1 MPCAL
6 PVTKHARL
14 ALFLPETT
22 SQERRGISKMRPVN
36 VRAALLFFASC
47 VAFAQTTAATPS
59 FEVATIKP
67 AAPPA
72 TSMGPGGGMRIA
84 MRMGAQG
91 GPGTSDPGQITY
103 SNMTLKSLMVAAYG
117 VKTYQVSGPN
127 WMDTER
133 FDIVAKVPAG
143 STKDDVKLM
152 LQNLLAERFKLT
164 LHREKKD
171 LPMYAL
177 VVGKSGPKMKESPPD
192 DPDAKDAAGPK
203 DQGSSDADVQKAK
216 QALENAMRTVVR
228 DGAMPQLPLGAG
240 QGTRMM
246 MMPGRMRMMATKQTM
261 AQFAETLANQM
272 DRPVVDQTGLTK
284 NYDFTLDFA
293 PDAGGK
299 EAMGIPLP
307 PPPPSGGDGGM
318 PRDADSQAAPSL
330 FTALQEQMGLRLEQ
344 KKGPVDLLVVDHLE
358 KTPTEN

>member
-1 MPCAL
+1 MAS
-6 PVTKHARL
+6 R
-14 ALFLPETT
+14 TT
-22 SQERRGISKMRPVN
+22 FQESQEISRMRRVN
-36 VRAALLFFASC
+36 IRAALLFFTCCA
-47 VAFAQTTAATPS
+47 AFAQTAVATPS
-59 FEVATIKP
+59 FEVATVKP

-103 SNMTLKSLMVAAYG
+103 SNMPMRGLLVAAYG
-117 VKTYQVSGPN
+117 VKTYQVSGPS

-133 FDIVAKVPAG
+133 FDIVAKVPKGA
-143 STKDDVKLM
+143 SKDDVKLM

-177 VVGKSGPKMKESPPD
+177 VVGKNGPKMKESRPD
-192 DPDAKDAAGPK
+192 DPDAMDASGLKDPGSDDAA
-203 DQGSSDADVQKAK
+203 AQKAK
-216 QALENAMRTVVR
+216 QGLENALRAAVR
-228 DGAMPQLPLGAG
+228 DGGMPQLPPGAG

-246 MMPGRMRMMATKQTM
+246 MMPGRMSLTVTKQTM
-261 AQFAETLANQM
+261 TQFAESLANQM

-284 NYDFTLDFA
+284 NYDFTLEYA
-293 PDAGGK
+293 PESGGRGL
-299 EAMGIPLP
+299 MGMPLP
-307 PPPPSGGDGGM
+307 PPPGDGGA
-318 PRDADSQAAPSL
+318 PHEADSQAAPSL
-330 FTALQEQMGLRLEQ
+330 FTALQEQLGLKLEQ

>member
-1 MPCAL
+1 MQ
-6 PVTKHARL
+6 PVH
-14 ALFLPETT
+14 
-22 SQERRGISKMRPVN
+22 IC
-36 VRAALLFFASC
+36 AALLAITSC
-47 VAFAQTTAATPS
+47 AAVAQTTAATPS

-72 TSMGPGGGMRIA
+72 TGMGPGGGMRIA

-103 SNMTLKSLMVAAYG
+103 SNMAIKNLVVAAYG
-117 VKTYQVSGPN
+117 VKTYQVSGPS

-133 FDIVAKVPAG
+133 FDIVAKVPKGA
-143 STKDDVKLM
+143 SKDDVKLM
-152 LQNLLAERFKLT
+152 LQNLLADRFKLT

-192 DPDAKDAAGPK
+192 DPNAKDAAK
-203 DQGSSDADVQKAK
+203 DRGADDADAQKAR
-216 QALENAMRTVVR
+216 QALENAVRAGGR
-228 DGAMPQLPLGAG
+228 DGAMPQLPPGAG
-240 QGTRMM
+240 PGTRMM
-246 MMPGRMRMMATKQTM
+246 MMPGRMRMMSTKQTM
-261 AQFAETLANQM
+261 AQFAEALGNQM

-293 PDAGGK
+293 PEGGGRGP
-299 EAMGIPLP
+299 MGVTLP
-307 PPPPSGGDGGM
+307 PPPPGGDGGT
-318 PRDADSQAAPSL
+318 PAEPDSQAASSL
-330 FTALQEQMGLRLEQ
+330 FTALQEQLGLKLEQ
-344 KKGPVDLLVVDHLE
+344 KKGPVDLLVVDRLE

>member
-1 MPCAL
+1 
-6 PVTKHARL
+6 
-14 ALFLPETT
+14 
-22 SQERRGISKMRPVN
+22 MRSVN
-36 VRAALLFFASC
+36 VRAALLFSASC
-47 VAFAQTTAATPS
+47 AAFAQITAATPS
-59 FEVATIKP
+59 FDVATIKP
-67 AAPPA
+67 AAPP
-72 TSMGPGGGMRIA
+72 TMKGTGDGNVRIA

-117 VKTYQVSGPN
+117 VKTYQVSGPS

-133 FDIVAKVPAG
+133 FDIVAKVPQGA
-143 STKDDVKLM
+143 TKDDVKLM
-152 LQNLLAERFKLT
+152 LQNLLDERFKLT

-177 VVGKSGPKMKESPPD
+177 VVGKNGPKMKESPQD
-192 DPDAKDAAGPK
+192 DPDAKDAAK
-203 DQGSSDADVQKAK
+203 DQGSSGADAQKAK

-228 DGAMPQLPLGAG
+228 DGAMPQPPPGAG
-240 QGTRMM
+240 QGTRIM
-246 MMPGRMRMMATKQTM
+246 MMPGRMRMMATRQTM

-293 PDAGGK
+293 PEAGGRGP
-299 EAMGIPLP
+299 MGIALP
-307 PPPPSGGDGGM
+307 SSPPQSGDGGT
-318 PRDADSQAAPSL
+318 PNDVDSQPAPSL
-330 FTALQEQMGLRLEQ
+330 FTALQEQMGLKLEQ
-344 KKGPVDLLVVDHLE
+344 KKGPVDLLVVDRLE

>member
-1 MPCAL
+1 M
-6 PVTKHARL
+6 
-14 ALFLPETT
+14 
-22 SQERRGISKMRPVN
+22 RRVN
-36 VRAALLFFASC
+36 TRAALLFFTSC
-47 VAFAQTTAATPS
+47 AAFAQSTVATLS

-72 TSMGPGGGMRIA
+72 TSMGPGGGVRIA
-84 MRMGAQG
+84 TRMGSRG

-103 SNMTLKSLMVAAYG
+103 SSMSTKSLLVTAYS
-117 VKTYQVSGPN
+117 VKSYQVSGPI

-133 FDIVAKVPAG
+133 FDIVAKVPPGA
-143 STKDDVKLM
+143 TKDDVKLM

-192 DPDAKDAAGPK
+192 DPDAKDGSGPK

-216 QALENAMRTVVR
+216 QALENAMRTVGK
-228 DGAMPQLPLGAG
+228 DGAMPQLPPGMG
-240 QGTRMM
+240 QGTRVM
-246 MMPGRMRMMATKQTM
+246 MMPGRMSMMVTKQTM
-261 AQFAETLANQM
+261 AQFAESLGNQM

-284 NYDFTLDFA
+284 NYDFTLEYA
-293 PDAGGK
+293 PESGGRGP
-299 EAMGIPLP
+299 MGTPLP
-307 PPPPSGGDGGM
+307 APPQSGDGGL
-318 PRDADSQAAPSL
+318 PRETDSQSAPSL
-330 FTALQEQMGLRLEQ
+330 FTALQEQMGLKLEQ
-344 KKGPVDLLVVDHLE
+344 KKGSVDLLVVDHVE